1 MKLNVT
7 VSVAKVNKQ
16 DTDVTYSKLIRRF
29 AGNFSTTFNTII
41 WCFLSQTLEYFF
53 VDLIFYFR

>member
-29 AGNFSTTFNTII
+29 AGNFHTTFNTII
-41 WCFLSQTLEYFF
+41 
-53 VDLIFYFR
+53 